1 MDNIGATIVRILA
14 QRTTE
19 EVAQEFVHLKMAER
33 DKDADWH
40 NEVEHFNVITW
51 KFLFFRYYLFMT
63 SSFYSLWRHN
73 FYFIET
79 VDPYFTFVTK
89 ILMFGFL

>member
-33 DKDADWH
+33 DKDAD
-40 NEVEHFNVITW
+40 
-51 KFLFFRYYLFMT
+51 
-63 SSFYSLWRHN
+63 
-73 FYFIET
+73 
-79 VDPYFTFVTK
+79 
-89 ILMFGFL
+89 